1 MRCASG
7 SGIRT
12 VETGNGE
19 RLQGEAA
26 ADENGGPRRLRGLPI
41 PSMCSESKSLRKM
54 CGGEGGV
61 RELHAT
67 NLQRSMNSHFDL
79 FQRAKVAEHWPTAEK
94 AFLDLMSCAS
104 VVMSESKG
112 ARIEADALAAELSVF
127 RKTRLEEPAA
137 PLLEDFDY
145 VFSSRA
151 AWVSVSAVQSYHQE
165 HMTTDTKTEC
175 GKKVAYQVRERFT
188 SGGWPRLREL
198 CPECTEILITRGLFP
213 ESLLREEQ

>member
-1 MRCASG
+1 M
-7 SGIRT
+7 
-12 VETGNGE
+12 
-19 RLQGEAA
+19 
-26 ADENGGPRRLRGLPI
+26 
-41 PSMCSESKSLRKM
+41 
-54 CGGEGGV
+54 

-67 NLQRSMNSHFDL
+67 NLQRSMNKHFEL
-79 FQRAKVAEHWPTAEK
+79 FQKAEAADHWPTARK
-94 AFLDLMSCAS
+94 AFLQLMSCAS

-112 ARIEADALAAELSVF
+112 SRIEADALAAELSVF

-145 VFSSRA
+145 VFTSKA
-151 AWVSVSAVQSYHQE
+151 AWVCVAKSLRKTIFVSVSAVQSYHQE